1 MESLHVAE
9 TISAVGILTVGSL
22 FDLKSRK
29 VPVKLL
35 AVGMAAGIFFLCS
48 RVWSSTG
55 TDNFIQIVGESVGC
69 FVPGLLLLLLTF
81 ITEKKVGIG
90 DGIMLLL
97 IGGMEG
103 AGVVWAV
110 FCLALFVQSL
120 AAAVLLIC
128 KKANRKTALP
138 FIPFML
144 IGRLLLFI

>member
-1 MESLHVAE
+1 MFCPGPAF
-9 TISAVGILTVGSL
+9 TAT
-22 FDLKSRK
+22 DL
-29 VPVKLL
+29 
-35 AVGMAAGIFFLCS
+35 
-48 RVWSSTG
+48 
-55 TDNFIQIVGESVGC
+55 
-69 FVPGLLLLLLTF
+69 